1 MKSATAAVVVTVAII
16 KSVFF
21 MRYLLDTRLKIHAQT
36 AHSTGGA
43 NSWHS
48 YSISLAL
55 GLSSRAKGTLIF
67 QSLL

>member
-1 MKSATAAVVVTVAII
+1 MKSATAAVVVTVASI
-16 KSVFF
+16 KSIFF
-21 MRYLLDTRLKIHAQT
+21 MRYLLDIRLKIHALN
-36 AHSTGGA
+36 AHSTAGA

-55 GLSSRAKGTLIF
+55 GLLSRVKGTLIF